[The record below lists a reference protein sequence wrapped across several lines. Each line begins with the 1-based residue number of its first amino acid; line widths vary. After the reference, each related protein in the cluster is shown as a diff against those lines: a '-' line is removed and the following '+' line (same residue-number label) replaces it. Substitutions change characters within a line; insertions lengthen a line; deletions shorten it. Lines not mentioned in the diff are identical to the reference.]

1 MTLKEKAEGADFTM
15 EVHLAALYAKRKELG
30 RNLLTPEEREAVIA
44 DTEARIEAGKH
55 PSAILAGY
63 SK

>member
-1 MTLKEKAEGADFTM
+1 M
-15 EVHLAALYAKRKELG
+15 EAHLAALYAKRKELG